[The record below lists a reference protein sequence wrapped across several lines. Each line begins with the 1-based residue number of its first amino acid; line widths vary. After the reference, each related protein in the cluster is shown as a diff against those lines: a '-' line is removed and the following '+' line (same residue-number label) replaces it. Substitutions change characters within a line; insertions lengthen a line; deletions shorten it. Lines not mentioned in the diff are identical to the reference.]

1 MKLLQFIDAV
11 EDSTNVL
18 AQEFPMLFSGLGCT
32 DSEVNVTLNPEVEP
46 FRRKRLPLGVRS
58 APDFSN
64 EKCRRFGHSKCCQT
78 VVILI
83 YCMYS
88 EHLGEHDK
96 KTTIMILRRRMLLNR
111 FQHRPSMTQQ
121 TPNLRRLL
129 DDTDCYWSAQL
140 E

>member
-1 MKLLQFIDAV
+1 MKLLRFMDAV

-18 AQEFPMLFSGLGCT
+18 AQDFPLLFSSLGCT

-64 EKCRRFGHSKCCQT
+64 EKCRRFGQGHRMCCQT
-78 VVILI
+78 VDILI

-88 EHLGEHDK
+88 ENLHYK

-111 FQHRPSMTQQ
+111 LQHRHAIKHT
-121 TPNLRRLL
+121 
-129 DDTDCYWSAQL
+129 DTESSSVVS
-140 E
+140 